1 MCLFGP
7 TASGKTELLF
17 KLFNSHNA
25 EVISADSMQVYRGM
39 DIGTAKPSRRQRELL
54 VHHLLDIKT
63 PDQRYHV
70 GEFVQSADALT
81 AQISAAGRLPVVCG
95 GTAFYI
101 RTLLCGLPQAPA
113 ARPEV
118 RDRLGQRLQSE
129 GLDALYAELCRV
141 DPESSARIASADRY
155 RIVRALE
162 IYHSCGV
169 PRSQFVRPAGLRADV
184 APLVIAIDRPR
195 SELYQRI
202 NRRVRCMFEQGL
214 VAEVQALAA
223 AGYGPD
229 APGLRAI
236 GYREFFE
243 HPRVAA
249 EGVAAARDPEVAG
262 AIETAIARNSRRY
275 AKRQLTFFRQMPSV
289 QWIGADSEQLIAE
302 RVAPLL
308 RGNGATGG

>member
-1 MCLFGP
+1 
-7 TASGKTELLF
+7 
-17 KLFNSHNA
+17 
-25 EVISADSMQVYRGM
+25 MQVYRGM
-39 DIGTAKPSRRQRELL
+39 DIGTAKPSPRQRELL
-54 VHHLLDIKT
+54 VHHLVDIKT

-81 AQISAAGRLPVVCG
+81 AQIAAAGRLPVVCG

-101 RTLLCGLPQAPA
+101 RTLLCGLPHAPA
-113 ARPEV
+113 ASRQV
-118 RDRLGQRLQSE
+118 RDRLGQRLQRE

-141 DPESSARIASADRY
+141 DPDSSAQIAPADRY

-169 PRSQFVRPAGLRADV
+169 PRSRFLRPASLRSDV
-184 APLVIAIDRPR
+184 APLIIAIDRPR
-195 SELYQRI
+195 SELYRRI
-202 NRRVRCMFEQGL
+202 NQRVRRMFEQGL
-214 VAEVQALAA
+214 VAEVQTLAA

-289 QWIGADSEQLIAE
+289 QWIDADSHQQIAE

-308 RGNGATGG
+308 HGNGAPGG